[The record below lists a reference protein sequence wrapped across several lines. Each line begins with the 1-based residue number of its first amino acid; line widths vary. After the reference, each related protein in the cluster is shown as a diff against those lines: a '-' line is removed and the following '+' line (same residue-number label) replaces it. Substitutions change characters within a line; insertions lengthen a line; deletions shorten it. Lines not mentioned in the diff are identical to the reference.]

1 MMKLF
6 CENDSKLNYMS
17 DKFKLIHRQVKSL
30 TGNDGRRLGGR
41 KADIVVDIGPGRC
54 NLRLK
59 SRNDL
64 RKIGGSNLF
73 NYKTEQDW

>member
-1 MMKLF
+1 MLIGALF
-6 CENDSKLNYMS
+6 MLTDISNYLYAL
-17 DKFKLIHRQVKSL
+17 KVY
-30 TGNDGRRLGGR
+30 
-41 KADIVVDIGPGRC
+41 VDIGPGRC

-73 NYKTEQDW
+73 NYKTEQD